1 MGYAMSK
8 NQGSFASKKMAILG
22 TIIFVYLAVHMADFW
37 FEYKFGHLPYVS
49 YTENL
54 ASGELTTIESLS
66 SDYNQ
71 QVKMLETYN
80 EAEGTKTTVVKDL
93 YLEAEESFSNPL
105 LVLFYVL
112 SMVALGFHLLHGF
125 QSGFQTIGLNH
136 PKYSPLIKK
145 LGTWIFA
152 ILIPLAFATIPVY
165 FLIK

>member
-1 MGYAMSK
+1 
-8 NQGSFASKKMAILG
+8 
-22 TIIFVYLAVHMADFW
+22 
-37 FEYKFGHLPYVS
+37 
-49 YTENL
+49 
-54 ASGELTTIESLS
+54 
-66 SDYNQ
+66 
-71 QVKMLETYN
+71 MLETYN